1 MHKFKIIVNISLTR
15 DEIIIILL
23 ANYRRI
29 GMKRKLLAAFLTMA
43 MVGSLTACGSS
54 GSSSA
59 PSTAAPASEA
69 ASSEA
74 PASEAPASEAKASE
88 APAASEAA
96 ADTGAVDTT
105 NKTGK
110 HFKFGYT
117 CMDGTN
123 PFFVTIQNEMK
134 EKIEANGD
142 EIVFTDPG
150 NDVSKQISQVEDML
164 SQNLDGLFMN
174 PVDAEGIAPALDQ
187 AKEAGVPMVGFDTQV
202 ADMSYLVSYTGSD
215 NYNAGKVVGD
225 DLVKKCPD
233 GGDIIVLDSPT
244 MQSVVDRT
252 NGFLDAIDG
261 HGFNV
266 VAQQDAK
273 GNLEVALG
281 IAEDLLQAHPD
292 VVAIFGG
299 NDPTA
304 LGALAA
310 ANAAGIENCK
320 IYGVDGSPD
329 IKAEL
334 ASGSSLIEGTG
345 AQSPVSIADKAVEI
359 MYKVM
364 NSESVEDTYPV
375 DTFLITADN
384 VKDYGTDGWQ

>member
-1 MHKFKIIVNISLTR
+1 
-15 DEIIIILL
+15 
-23 ANYRRI
+23 
-29 GMKRKLLAAFLTMA
+29 MKRKLMATILAASMIAVMGTGVYA
-43 MVGSLTACGSS
+43 D
-54 GSSSA
+54 SA
-59 PSTAAPASEA
+59 VESA
-69 ASSEA
+69 ASGAESAEEA
-74 PASEAPASEAKASE
+74 I
-88 APAASEAA
+88 
-96 ADTGAVDTT
+96 DTT
-105 NKTGK
+105 NHTGK

-142 EIVFTDPG
+142 TLVITDPG
-150 NDVSKQISQVEDML
+150 NDSSKQISQVEDML
-164 SQNLDGLFMN
+164 SQNLDGLFVN
-174 PVDAEGIAPALDQ
+174 PVDAKGILPALDE
-187 AKEAGVPMVGFDTQV
+187 AKADNVPMVGFDTQV
-202 ADMSYLVSYTGSD
+202 ADMSYLVIYTGSD
-215 NYNAGKVVGD
+215 NYNAGKVVGE

-244 MQSVVDRT
+244 MQSIVDRT
-252 NGFLDAIDG
+252 KGFMDAIDG

-273 GNLEVALG
+273 GNLQESMS

-310 ANAAGIENCK
+310 ANAAGIKDCK

-334 ASGSSLIEGTG
+334 ASGDSLIEGTG
-345 AQSPVSIADKAVEI
+345 AQSPVSIADKAVSL
-359 MYKVM
+359 MYRYLNGEKL
-364 NSESVEDTYPV
+364 EDTYPV

-384 VKDYGTDGWQ
+384 VDQYGTDGWQ